1 MDTTKTMFNSLIA
14 FSVLLGISAT
24 ALQEQQLQLFAQL
37 EACALLDAQPTLVW
51 SAVLGIGSP
60 KLDALFALLVRLAC
74 IATNSG

>member
-37 EACALLDAQPTLVW
+37 EACALLDAQPTLV
-51 SAVLGIGSP
+51 
-60 KLDALFALLVRLAC
+60 
-74 IATNSG
+74 